1 MTLSDERFTGFNSN
15 PVKLKGTHALFSP
28 SSPSWL
34 RYTEDKVIDR
44 LRTSQAAALGTELH
58 ETAAANIKN
67 GIKLALD
74 GKYPILAAY
83 VNDAIDLGMTPEQDL
98 FYTFNFYGTAD
109 AIDFEEVRMFL
120 RIHDFK
126 SGISKPSVDQ
136 LYVYAA
142 LFCLEYGFKPF
153 EINGELRIYQRNPVD
168 VYEIDRLYLAKVY
181 EIIRSWNDLIER
193 RRMEGLV

>member
-1 MTLSDERFTGFNSN
+1 MLSDERFTGFNSN

-58 ETAAANIKN
+58 ETAASNIKN

-98 FYTFNFYGTAD
+98 FYSYNFYGTAD
-109 AIDFEEVRMFL
+109 AVDFDLAEMFL
-120 RIHDFK
+120 RIHDYK

-142 LFCLEYGFKPF
+142 LFCLEYNFKPF